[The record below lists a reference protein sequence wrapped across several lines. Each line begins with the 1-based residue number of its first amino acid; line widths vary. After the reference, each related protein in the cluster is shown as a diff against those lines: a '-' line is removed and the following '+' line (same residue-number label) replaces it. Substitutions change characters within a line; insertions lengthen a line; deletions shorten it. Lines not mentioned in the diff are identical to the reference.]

1 MDHSPALINS
11 VYYAGH
17 HPHVALVPVKPKS
30 GERKRKHHSR
40 TMGNLQ
46 STSTKN
52 DNRRSNR
59 LSKPLTKKFTFSSP
73 HLSRSEYE
81 SPELASGLIGWQ
93 NPWVGSTISEVKNI
107 PGSKTSE
114 VTTPIEPELASLE
127 LGTTNIS
134 VSPRDGLPPRSSSL
148 SAASVGKRA
157 SQPVMSPTCSL
168 SIAPENPRRANSI
181 QIGLQRQSS
190 VAYDNAMEDAASSN
204 THFLVG
210 NQRFSLT
217 RRRSLLTRPGVAT
230 RRTTGAIRRM
240 PSPIGEPEMD
250 ESEST
255 LANWRLAPRQRPL
268 LASAPPARPTSPA
281 DARYTQLGALKL
293 GSLRVVNGSASP
305 CPSERVPLNRAPG
318 LGLEA
323 IQTSYPAML
332 EPCSVSDTKRSDDAP
347 GSPFSFEKSP
357 TIAVSSQG
365 KTLLRELEDEGIAMC
380 DENQLEKVPTE
391 IGLDRSTS
399 RSLNKSDSGYSSATS
414 LRSIQGSRTRT
425 SFDSQASVSCATDE
439 KPQLLHGFQQKIPG
453 NFSRPRLASN
463 RWYDNNGPNAQLRP
477 GTRTRRSTLCAPRY
491 TEYPTQKDLA
501 MESSI
506 SPYSF
511 AFQKEQTTYNNRGF
525 FYMDRY
531 SVPALD
537 TSCSSSSSVTLETSS
552 SSQQSVSTEIQSR
565 IYRSASEQRLRR
577 NEMYNTGASHSRS
590 RSQRS
595 GRVWCQRPGIEVPP
609 LPTILSPDHVLV
621 GEGNG
626 GEFPLIESRGRPR
639 SRSQG
644 HRPRKLT
651 KACSR
656 PDVHMTTTPFA
667 LG

>member
-1 MDHSPALINS
+1 
-11 VYYAGH
+11 
-17 HPHVALVPVKPKS
+17 
-30 GERKRKHHSR
+30 
-40 TMGNLQ
+40 MGNLQ

-59 LSKPLTKKFTFSSP
+59 LSKPLTKKLTFSSP
-73 HLSRSEYE
+73 HLSHSEDE
-81 SPELASGLIGWQ
+81 SPELATGLIGWQ
-93 NPWVGSTISEVKNI
+93 NPWVSSTISEVKNV
-107 PGSKTSE
+107 PDSGTSR
-114 VTTPIEPELASLE
+114 VTSPIESVPASLE
-127 LGTTNIS
+127 LGATRRS
-134 VSPRDGLPPRSSSL
+134 VSPRGALPPRSSSF

-157 SQPVMSPTCSL
+157 SQPVMSPTSSL
-168 SIAPENPRRANSI
+168 SIASEQPRRANSV
-181 QIGLQRQSS
+181 QISLQRQRS
-190 VAYDNAMEDAASSN
+190 VVYDNAMEDAASSN

-255 LANWRLAPRQRPL
+255 LANWRLPPRQRPP

-323 IQTSYPAML
+323 IQTCPATL
-332 EPCSVSDTKRSDDAP
+332 EPCSVSGMKRSDDAP

-357 TIAVSSQG
+357 TIAVPPPG
-365 KTLLRELEDEGIAMC
+365 KTMLRELEDEGIAMC
-380 DENQLEKVPTE
+380 DESQLEKVPTE

-399 RSLNKSDSGYSSATS
+399 RSLNKSDSGYSSAAS

-425 SFDSQASVSCATDE
+425 SFESQTSVSCTTDE
-439 KPQLLHGFQQKIPG
+439 KLHLGLREKLHG
-453 NFSRPRLASN
+453 NYSRPCPMSS
-463 RWYDNNGPNAQLRP
+463 RWYDNNGVNAQVRL

-491 TEYPTQKDLA
+491 TEYPTQKELE
-501 MESSI
+501 MESRI
-506 SPYSF
+506 SPYPF
-511 AFQKEQTTYNNRGF
+511 VFLAEQAASNRGS
-525 FYMDRY
+525 FYVDRY
-531 SVPALD
+531 SVTALD
-537 TSCSSSSSVTLETSS
+537 ASCSSSSSITLATTSS
-552 SSQQSVSTEIQSR
+552 AQQRVSTEIQSR
-565 IYRSASEQRLRR
+565 IYRSASEQRLRGKER
-577 NEMYNTGASHSRS
+577 YNTGVSHSRS

-609 LPTILSPDHVLV
+609 LPTILSPDHFLV
-621 GEGNG
+621 GEGNDEG
-626 GEFPLIESRGRPR
+626 FPLIESRGRPR
-639 SRSQG
+639 SRSQD

-651 KACSR
+651 KARPR
-656 PDVHMTTTPFA
+656 PDVHMTTSPFA

>member
-1 MDHSPALINS
+1 
-11 VYYAGH
+11 
-17 HPHVALVPVKPKS
+17 
-30 GERKRKHHSR
+30 
-40 TMGNLQ
+40 MGNLQ

-59 LSKPLTKKFTFSSP
+59 LSKPLTRKFTFSSP

-81 SPELASGLIGWQ
+81 SSELASGLIGWQ
-93 NPWVGSTISEVKNI
+93 NPWVGSTISEVKKV
-107 PGSKTSE
+107 PGSNASE
-114 VTTPIEPELASLE
+114 VTTPIEPEPASRE
-127 LGTTNIS
+127 LGTARRS
-134 VSPRDGLPPRSSSL
+134 VSPRDTLPPRSSSL
-148 SAASVGKRA
+148 SAASAGKRA
-157 SQPVMSPTCSL
+157 SQPVMSPTSPL
-168 SIAPENPRRANSI
+168 SIAPEQPRRSNSV
-181 QIGLQRQSS
+181 QISLQRQRS
-190 VAYDNAMEDAASSN
+190 VVYDGAMEDAASSN

-255 LANWRLAPRQRPL
+255 LANWRLPPRQRTPL
-268 LASAPPARPTSPA
+268 VSAPPARPTSPA

-305 CPSERVPLNRAPG
+305 CPSERIPLNRAPG

-323 IQTSYPAML
+323 IQTTCPATL

-357 TIAVSSQG
+357 TIAVPSRG
-365 KTLLRELEDEGIAMC
+365 KTMLRELEDEGIAMC
-380 DENQLEKVPTE
+380 DERQLEKVPTE
-391 IGLDRSTS
+391 TGLDRSTS
-399 RSLNKSDSGYSSATS
+399 RSLNKSDSGYSSAAS

-425 SFDSQASVSCATDE
+425 SFDSQMSVSCITDE
-439 KPQLLHGFQQKIPG
+439 KIQLYLGLQENPPG
-453 NFSRPRLASN
+453 NYSRPRPPSN
-463 RWYDNNGPNAQLRP
+463 RWYDKNGVIAQSRP

-491 TEYPTQKDLA
+491 TEYSTPKDLA
-501 MESSI
+501 LESST
-506 SPYSF
+506 SPYPF
-511 AFQKEQTTYNNRGF
+511 AFQEEQTASNRGS
-525 FYMDRY
+525 FYIDGY
-531 SVPALD
+531 SVTALE
-537 TSCSSSSSVTLETSS
+537 TSYSSSPSVTLETSS
-552 SSQQSVSTEIQSR
+552 SSQQRVSTEIQSR
-565 IYRSASEQRLRR
+565 IYRSASEQRLRG
-577 NEMYNTGASHSRS
+577 NPKYNTGVSHSRS

-609 LPTILSPDHVLV
+609 LPTILSPDHILV
-621 GEGNG
+621 GEEND

-639 SRSQG
+639 SRSQD

-651 KACSR
+651 KARSR
-656 PDVHMTTTPFA
+656 PDVHMTTSPFA

>member
-1 MDHSPALINS
+1 
-11 VYYAGH
+11 
-17 HPHVALVPVKPKS
+17 
-30 GERKRKHHSR
+30 
-40 TMGNLQ
+40 MGNLQ

-81 SPELASGLIGWQ
+81 SAELASGLIGWQ
-93 NPWVGSTISEVKNI
+93 NPWVGSTISEVKNA
-107 PGSKTSE
+107 PGLQTSE
-114 VTTPIEPELASLE
+114 APSPTEPEPASPE
-127 LGTTNIS
+127 PGTPKES
-134 VSPRDGLPPRSSSL
+134 VSPCDALPPRSNSL
-148 SAASVGKRA
+148 SAGSGGMRA
-157 SQPVMSPTCSL
+157 SQPVMSPNSSP
-168 SIAPENPRRANSI
+168 SIAGEQPRRANSV
-181 QIGLQRQSS
+181 QISLQRQRS
-190 VAYDNAMEDAASSN
+190 AIYDNAMEDAASSN

-250 ESEST
+250 DSEST
-255 LANWRLAPRQRPL
+255 LSNWCLPPRQRPP
-268 LASAPPARPTSPA
+268 LASALPARPTSPA

-305 CPSERVPLNRAPG
+305 CPSERIPLSRTPG

-323 IQTSYPAML
+323 IQTTCPATL
-332 EPCSVSDTKRSDDAP
+332 EPCSVSDMKRPDDAP

-357 TIAVSSQG
+357 TITVPPRG

-380 DENQLEKVPTE
+380 DESQLEKCPMG

-425 SFDSQASVSCATDE
+425 SFDSQTSVSCTRDE
-439 KPQLLHGFQQKIPG
+439 KIQLRFQEKFVG
-453 NFSRPRLASN
+453 NYSRPHPTSS
-463 RWYDNNGPNAQLRP
+463 RWYDKNGANAQMRP

-501 MESSI
+501 IEPSN
-506 SPYSF
+506 SPYPF
-511 AFQKEQTTYNNRGF
+511 AFQEGQTNYNRSN
-525 FYMDRY
+525 FYMDHFCAT
-531 SVPALD
+531 ALD
-537 TSCSSSSSVTLETSS
+537 NSCSSSSSATLETTS
-552 SSQQSVSTEIQSR
+552 SSQRKVSTEIQSR
-565 IYRSASEQRLRR
+565 IYRSASEHRLHG
-577 NEMYNTGASHSRS
+577 NEEYDTGASHSRA
-590 RSQRS
+590 RNQRS

-609 LPTILSPDHVLV
+609 LPTILSPDHLQV
-621 GEGNG
+621 GEDND

-639 SRSQG
+639 SRSQDQ
-644 HRPRKLT
+644 RPRKLT
-651 KACSR
+651 KARPR
-656 PDVHMTTTPFA
+656 PDVHMSTSFA

>member
-1 MDHSPALINS
+1 
-11 VYYAGH
+11 
-17 HPHVALVPVKPKS
+17 
-30 GERKRKHHSR
+30 
-40 TMGNLQ
+40 MGNLQ

-73 HLSRSEYE
+73 HLSRSEDE
-81 SPELASGLIGWQ
+81 SPELATGLIGWQ
-93 NPWVGSTISEVKNI
+93 NPWVGSTISEVKNV
-107 PGSKTSE
+107 PDSGTSE
-114 VTTPIEPELASLE
+114 VTTPIEPVPASLE
-127 LGTTNIS
+127 LGTTRRS
-134 VSPRDGLPPRSSSL
+134 VSPRGALPPRSSSF

-157 SQPVMSPTCSL
+157 SQPVMSPASSL
-168 SIAPENPRRANSI
+168 SIAPEQPRRANSV
-181 QIGLQRQSS
+181 QISLQRQRS
-190 VAYDNAMEDAASSN
+190 VVYDSAMEDAASSN

-255 LANWRLAPRQRPL
+255 LANWRLPLRQRPPL
-268 LASAPPARPTSPA
+268 VSAPPARPTSPA

-323 IQTSYPAML
+323 IQTTYPATL
-332 EPCSVSDTKRSDDAP
+332 EPCSVSDMKRSDDAP

-357 TIAVSSQG
+357 IIAVPPRG
-365 KTLLRELEDEGIAMC
+365 KTMLRELEDEGIAMC
-380 DENQLEKVPTE
+380 DESQLEKVPTE

-425 SFDSQASVSCATDE
+425 SFDSQTSMSCTTDE
-439 KPQLLHGFQQKIPG
+439 KTQLHLGLKEKSHG
-453 NFSRPRLASN
+453 NYSRPRPMSN
-463 RWYDNNGPNAQLRP
+463 RWYDNNGVNAQVRL

-491 TEYPTQKDLA
+491 TEYPTQKDLG

-506 SPYSF
+506 APYPF
-511 AFQKEQTTYNNRGF
+511 VFLEEQPASNRGS
-525 FYMDRY
+525 FYVDRY
-531 SVPALD
+531 SVTALD
-537 TSCSSSSSVTLETSS
+537 ASCSSSSSVTLETRS
-552 SSQQSVSTEIQSR
+552 SSQQRVSTEIQSR
-565 IYRSASEQRLRR
+565 VYRSASEQRLRG
-577 NEMYNTGASHSRS
+577 NEKYNTGASHSRS

-609 LPTILSPDHVLV
+609 LPTILSPDHILV
-621 GEGNG
+621 GEGNDS
-626 GEFPLIESRGRPR
+626 EFPLIESRGRPR
-639 SRSQG
+639 SRSQD
-644 HRPRKLT
+644 HRPGKLT
-651 KACSR
+651 KARPR
-656 PDVHMTTTPFA
+656 PDVHMTTSPFA